1 MTDGMKHS
9 GTSGGY
15 ADKKGNQYE
24 LIWAINYALMC
35 IQDERRSITYED
47 LNSRLAEGSEFTYV
61 DEHGAV
67 HVFQIKRQNGISDKW
82 TINDLKKK
90 GIFETAKLHV
100 KGGRQYHFGSMTP
113 CTKLR
118 ELSERSREAGSFK
131 EFDQYVS
138 ANRKL
143 RQEFEKLAEII
154 GGQEEAWQLLCSMH
168 FVFRDETEYRKT
180 TITLA
185 EAILDGAEG
194 SVIFDTISSVLS
206 ANLRKH
212 LTKNELLDALKQK
225 GIFVPEEKAKKTAR
239 DEVRAA
245 TKRWQSTIQRELL
258 DPEIPRDEATQL
270 ISQLDSARLSFVIGA
285 AGSGKSAVINQV
297 VKELKSQ
304 DVEVL
309 AFRLDRCEDFN
320 SIEKLGGQLD
330 LSKSPVASLR
340 RAADKR
346 DAVLV
351 IDQFD
356 TISLMSGRLPNSYDA
371 VADLVDEA
379 MALDIRV
386 IVVCRLFDFENDHRI
401 RKINDEWKGQHV
413 VVGDLSDDVV
423 ADAVTEMG
431 GDIAR
436 LTAKQR
442 ELLKLPLHLVLFK
455 EIIDQPDA
463 YSFTTP
469 ISLFNAF
476 WDRKRKFCKKDHPEL
491 RFNDTLELIAKI
503 MSNKQVLSILT
514 RELDGNEYINHAEI
528 LASENLLV
536 IDNRRVSFFHEA
548 FFDYVFARQWLS
560 DEQNLVEF
568 LCSQEQGLFR
578 RAQVRQI
585 LEMLLAE
592 EDFERFR
599 EEIKE
604 LLLEKKIRFHIKEIA
619 IIIFGG
625 IRSPKDE
632 DLDLA
637 LRIKD
642 DNPKLGQ
649 RLWLKLT
656 GSNWFRLLYDKELIQ
671 KWFDSDDPEQQLF
684 AHTSLHNAIGNHDE
698 IAIKFLAERYD
709 PSKDSEQILRFLS
722 WVEIHKSR
730 PLLELLLD
738 VARSGGFS
746 LGDNEL
752 WIWFGDLT
760 QHKPSWMIEL
770 LNACLE
776 SILKSKNDTG
786 IMVFGYH
793 NDGFNANIEQ
803 LVKSEPKLFLEKIIP
818 YLLDAIRKIEKE
830 SISYKTQLSKAYL
843 NLLFLS
849 NEGTADVGMALY
861 NGTAHALAKL
871 ASTRPE
877 EIEPLLHKLADDK
890 HVSVQALLFHA
901 FKANP
906 EYFADWAAE
915 LILENYGRLQY
926 GDASVANLIF
936 REVVQAI
943 APQVSS
949 KLYELLEDKFRDLHV
964 AYEKESYKEWYRT
977 ERGKR
982 SYEDKL
988 LPGRTAFKFLSE
1000 LDCGRLSPL
1009 GIRRL
1014 AEYRRKFSL
1023 EVLSPIISITGG
1035 VVGPPIS
1042 SKAAAK
1048 MSDRQWFRAM
1058 HKYHDQRVFPSLE
1071 GGAYE
1076 LSTLL
1081 NQFTVDDPLRFAGL
1095 AMKMTLELNSVYPSA
1110 ILLGFSEASIPDNA
1124 KPVVF
1129 EAIRHITNLGLGE
1142 CDKYLGWSIRHL
1154 AKDVPLDL
1162 VEKVIDRTLYS
1173 FRSKSDSSIN
1183 TSPNPDL
1190 EFEGINTT
1198 RGSLA
1203 YSLANLLSYD
1213 KDGTRTAKVTPHLVK
1228 WASDPVLG
1236 VRTCV
1241 AHIIGACL
1249 QHEPS
1254 RAYEAFDQLID
1265 TDDILL
1271 TTRSVERLILYV
1283 GKSTPEKIDPVVDRM
1298 LKSKE
1303 PKVREAGGNIA
1314 VIAACHWN
1322 RAQLMERILAADVD
1336 IRKGAAEGCVKM
1348 ISVSQD
1354 SKLVLDALHKLM
1366 NDEDDEVRKKIGEIA
1381 KVFNGHELCLPAD
1394 FLKELIKSPTYIHV
1408 IPQLLIH
1415 LEKVTDKVDDLIDLA
1430 LHRFIEINGDDI
1442 ANMQTRSYR
1451 ILDLVIRGL
1460 AQAKNKKRIS
1470 ALLDILDRLVE
1481 MNVYGI
1487 NEKIERIE
1495 RH

>member
-1 MTDGMKHS
+1 MTDGVKNS

-47 LNSRLAEGSEFTYV
+47 LDSILAEGSEFTYV
-61 DEHGAV
+61 DEHGVV
-67 HVFQIKRQNGISDKW
+67 HVFQIKRQNSISDKW

-118 ELSERSREAGSFK
+118 ELSERSRESGGFK
-131 EFDQYVS
+131 EFEQYVS
-138 ANRKL
+138 SNKQL
-143 RQEFEKLAEII
+143 EQEFEKLAEII

-194 SVIFDTISSVLS
+194 SVIFDTINSVLL
-206 ANLRKH
+206 NHLRKH
-212 LTKNELLDALKQK
+212 LTKNELLDALDQK
-225 GIFVPEEKAKKTAR
+225 GIFVPEVRAKQTAR
-239 DEVRAA
+239 DQVRAA
-245 TKRWQSTIQRELL
+245 TERWQNTIQRELL
-258 DPEIPRDEATQL
+258 DPEIPRAEATQL

-304 DVEVL
+304 DAEVL

-320 SIEKLGGQLD
+320 SIEKLGEELV
-330 LSKSPVASLR
+330 LSKSPVVSLR

-346 DAVLV
+346 DAFLV
-351 IDQFD
+351 IDQLD
-356 TISLMSGRLPNSYDA
+356 AISLMSGRLPNSYDA

-401 RKINDEWKGQHV
+401 RKINDEWKGQHL

-491 RFNDTLELIAKI
+491 RFNDTLELIAKT
-503 MSNKQVLSILT
+503 MSNKQILSIAKG
-514 RELDGNEYINHAEI
+514 ELDCHDYINDAEI

-536 IDNRRVSFFHEA
+536 IDNQRVSFFHEA

-592 EDFERFR
+592 EDFERFH
-599 EEIKE
+599 EEIEE
-604 LLLEKKIRFHIKEIA
+604 LLLEKKTRFHIKEIA
-619 IIIFGG
+619 IIIFGNIG
-625 IRSPKDE
+625 SPNDE
-632 DLDLA
+632 DFDLA
-637 LRIKD
+637 LRINKKE
-642 DNPKLGQ
+642 PEIGQHLWRKLIH
-649 RLWLKLT
+649 
-656 GSNWFRLLYDKELIQ
+656 SNWFKLLYEKGVIQ
-671 KWFDSDDPEQQLF
+671 EWLDNDDPGLQQL
-684 AHTSLHNAIGNHDE
+684 AYLSLNNAVDDHDE
-698 IAIKFLAERYD
+698 IVAKLLTERCNI
-709 PSKDSEQILRFLS
+709 PKNSEQILRFLS
-722 WVEIHKSR
+722 WAEIYKSR
-730 PLLELLLD
+730 PLFEILLD
-738 VARSGGFS
+738 LAQSSDLS
-746 LGDNEL
+746 LDDKEL
-752 WIWFGDLT
+752 WISFISLAE
-760 QHKPSWMIEL
+760 HKPRWMIEL
-770 LNACLE
+770 LTVCLKNTLNIRVDNKIVAFSSYNNDFNR
-776 SILKSKNDTG
+776 SIKQLSK
-786 IMVFGYH
+786 
-793 NDGFNANIEQ
+793 
-803 LVKSEPKLFLEKIIP
+803 LEPKLFVEAIIP
-818 YLLDAIRKIEKE
+818 YLLDAMYRTEKT
-830 SISYKTQLSKAYL
+830 SALHDKLLSDAHFDYL
-843 NLLFLS
+843 SPPSERIN
-849 NEGTADVGMALY
+849 NVGIALY
-861 NGTAHALAKL
+861 NGAIYALTNLALTELQEIESFLYALASDNHS
-871 ASTRPE
+871 A
-877 EIEPLLHKLADDK
+877 A
-890 HVSVQALLFHA
+890 QMLLFHT
-901 FKANP
+901 FIANP
-906 EYFADWAAE
+906 KYFATWAAK
-915 LILENYGRLQY
+915 LILEGGDRLKSGY
-926 GDASVANLIF
+926 LSDPYWVSC
-936 REVVQAI
+936 EVVRAI
-943 APQVSS
+943 APYVSDGDYDLLEGKLRDLS
-949 KLYELLEDKFRDLHV
+949 ISYEWKLYKSR
-964 AYEKESYKEWYRT
+964 YKDEQLYGYT
-977 ERGKR
+977 
-982 SYEDKL
+982 
-988 LPGRTAFKFLSE
+988 PGRIAFKFLSA

-1014 AEYRRKFSL
+1014 AEYKRKFSSK
-1023 EVLSPIISITGG
+1023 VLSSPEAITVD
-1035 VVGPPIS
+1035 VVGPPVS
-1042 SKAAAK
+1042 PKAAGK
-1048 MSDRQWFRAM
+1048 MSNQQWLRAM
-1058 HKYHDQRVFPSLE
+1058 QKYHDERVRPGLV
-1071 GGAYE
+1071 GGAHE
-1076 LSTLL
+1076 LATLL
-1081 NQFTVDDPLRFAGL
+1081 KQSTIDNPLRFAGL
-1095 AMKMTLELNSVYPSA
+1095 AMKMTQKMNPVYPDA
-1110 ILLGFSEASIPDNA
+1110 ILWGFSEASIPDNA

-1129 EAIRHITNLGLGE
+1129 EAIRHIASLRLSE
-1142 CDKYLGWSIRHL
+1142 CDEHLGGSLQYL
-1154 AKDVPLDL
+1154 AEDVPIDL

-1173 FRSKSDSSIN
+1173 FRSKSDSSVN
-1183 TSPNPDL
+1183 TAPNHDL

-1213 KDGTRTAKVTPHLVK
+1213 KDGTRTSKVTPHLVK
-1228 WASDPVLG
+1228 WASDPVLS

-1249 QHEPS
+1249 RHEPS

-1271 TTRSVERLILYV
+1271 ATRSVERLILCI
-1283 GKSTPEKIDPVVDRM
+1283 GNSTPEKIDPIVDRM
-1298 LKSKE
+1298 LKSEE

-1314 VIAACHWN
+1314 VFAACHWN
-1322 RAQLMERILAADVD
+1322 RPRLMERVLAADVD
-1336 IRKGAAEGCVKM
+1336 IRKGAAESCVKM
-1348 ISVSQD
+1348 ISASQD

-1366 NDEDDEVRKKIGEIA
+1366 NDEDDEVCKKVGEIA
-1381 KVFNGHELCLPAD
+1381 EVFNGHELCLPVD

-1415 LEKVTDKVDDLIDLA
+1415 LEKVTDKVDDLIA
-1430 LHRFIEINGDDI
+1430 LTLYRFIEINGDDI

-1470 ALLDILDRLVE
+1470 ALLDVLDHLVE